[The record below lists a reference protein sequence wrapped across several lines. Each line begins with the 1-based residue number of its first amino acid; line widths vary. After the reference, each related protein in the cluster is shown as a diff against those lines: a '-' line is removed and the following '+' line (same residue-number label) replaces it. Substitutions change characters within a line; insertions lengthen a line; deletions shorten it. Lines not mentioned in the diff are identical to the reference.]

1 MDLRS
6 QRLERLANDYRA
18 LQKLCVFSDPV
29 KIQIL
34 EKRGNPPE
42 FYRLQI
48 SNCKGV
54 ESVNGN
60 TPRYRTG
67 HILVISNF
75 PSDYPD
81 PGKLPDVKAE
91 TDLFHPNVYSGGNS
105 DGIFCFQGSDLSLLI
120 QPLDFLV
127 NRVISMIQYEN
138 LRFGEPPANCSARNW
153 ANRNQH
159 LFPLRCNLDGG
170 SQSRPKLNWR

>member
-1 MDLRS
+1 MTP
-6 QRLERLANDYRA
+6 RLDRLINDYRS
-18 LQKLCVFSDPV
+18 LQQLCVFNDPIKPV
-29 KIQIL
+29 IIKVL

-60 TPRYRTG
+60 TPRYRTE

-75 PSDYPD
+75 PTDYGE

-91 TDLFHPNVYSGGNS
+91 TSLFHPNVYSSGE
-105 DGIFCFQGSDLSLLI
+105 FCFQGNELHMSI

-127 NRVISMIQYEN
+127 ARVISMIQYEN
-138 LRFGEPPANCSARNW
+138 LRFGVPVNSRTRDW
-153 ANRNQH
+153 AAQNQH